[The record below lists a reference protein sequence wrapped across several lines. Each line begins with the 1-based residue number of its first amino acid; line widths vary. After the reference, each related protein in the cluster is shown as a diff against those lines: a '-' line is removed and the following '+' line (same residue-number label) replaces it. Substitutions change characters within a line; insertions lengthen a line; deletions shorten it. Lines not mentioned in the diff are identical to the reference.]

1 MNKNLLFYFSIFL
14 LFLSG
19 ISFAQTYQLTGNPI
33 NTTGWTIV
41 PSAVANTDFIMLT
54 DDITNKAGAI
64 KLNDPINL
72 KYCDKWRVEF
82 DFRIDGNGTSTGK
95 GDGFAFWYL
104 ANPPVTSQQGAGLGI
119 PQNATG
125 LIVGFDIYNNMAG
138 GGLMSKVHV
147 AYGVIPNTIDTNG
160 LEYYNTPGSSFHSPD
175 LNSTQPFVGSTYKH
189 VEVTGVTDTATPTN
203 WIITVKID
211 GNTIISQSFIP
222 SAGAATMTQGYF
234 GFSASTGAASA
245 KHSIKNVK
253 IYTDKV
259 SILKTLAT
267 QSFCPNP
274 TTGYGSVNLTDFN
287 PQFVSNPGNYTFTYY
302 PQGSSTPIA
311 NPTSYDFNTNK
322 TITIVIKDN
331 AGVLCDNPDGKI
343 QLDLAP
349 LKANDKTLTE
359 CNNNKAGTATFNLN
373 SANVTDIIGVTKKYY
388 KTLNDLN
395 AGTNEI
401 LSPDTYV
408 SAQGTVYVKVTTPLG
423 CIGTAKITL
432 AFYPETLVRDD
443 TLQSCFI
450 ENNVSN
456 AVFNLTTANIT
467 SLTTGIIKKYYTT
480 VANAVNDTNEI
491 TDPSQYTSTTT
502 AVYAKVTDTNGCFAI
517 AKINL
522 VVLPPVKSSILK
534 DKTICIQ
541 NKTDL
546 DAGPGFDDYLWS
558 TGATT
563 SSIKDVSVGTY
574 WVKLKTGNCI
584 TTQIVNV
591 QPSASPVISSIDIH
605 NNTIIVNVVGGRSP
619 YQYSIDGIN
628 WQTSNTFT
636 GLARGEVKVF
646 VKDFYNCSPIQIQ
659 ITVPNLINAITPN
672 GDNKNDFIDY
682 SALAYKKNLVFT
694 VYDRYGN
701 KLYEANKI
709 RNYTWDGRAY
719 GKKIPSATYWY
730 TISWNENNKSNT
742 ETKYSGWVLVK
753 NME

>member
-1 MNKNLLFYFSIFL
+1 MNKILLFYFSIL
-14 LFLSG
+14 LLCLSG
-19 ISFAQTYQLTGNPI
+19 TSFAQTYQLTGNPI

-54 DDITNKAGAI
+54 DDVTNNAGAI

-82 DFRIDGNGTSTGK
+82 DFRIDGNGTSSGK

-147 AYGVIPNTIDTNG
+147 AYGVVPNTADTNG
-160 LEYYNTPGSSFHSPD
+160 LEYYNTAGSSFHSPD
-175 LNSTQPFVGSTYKH
+175 LNSTQPFVGATYKH
-189 VEVTGVTDTATPTN
+189 VEVTGVTDPTVPTN

-211 GNTIISQSFIP
+211 GNTITSQSFAP

-253 IYTDKV
+253 IFTDKV
-259 SILKTLAT
+259 SILTPLVT

-274 TTGYGSVNLTDFN
+274 TTGLGSVNLTDFN
-287 PQFVSNPGNYTFTYY
+287 SQFVANPGNYTFTYY
-302 PQGSSTPIA
+302 PQGSSTPISNPA
-311 NPTSYDFNTNK
+311 NYQFNTN
-322 TITIVIKDN
+322 TTVTIVIKDS
-331 AGVLCDNPDGKI
+331 AGILCDNPDGKI
-343 QLDLAP
+343 QLTLAAF
-349 LKANDKTLTE
+349 KADDKTLTQ
-359 CNNNKAGTATFNLN
+359 CNNNKAGTAIFNLN
-373 SANVTDIIGVTKKYY
+373 SANVTNVPGVTKNYY

-401 LSPDTYV
+401 LNPDNYL
-408 SAQGTVYVKVTTPLG
+408 SAPGTVYVKVTTPLG
-423 CIGTAKITL
+423 CTGTAKITL
-432 AFYPETLVRDD
+432 AFYPD
-443 TLQSCFI
+443 TVVKEATIQSCFI
-450 ENNVSN
+450 ENNILN
-456 AVFNLTTANIT
+456 AEFNLTAANVT
-467 SLTTGIIKKYYTT
+467 PLTTGITKRYYTT
-480 VANAVNDTNEI
+480 VANAINDTNEI
-491 TDPSQYTSTTT
+491 INPYQYISTST
-502 AVYAKVTDTNGCFAI
+502 AVYAKITDTNGCFAV

-522 VVLPPVKSSILK
+522 IVLPPVKSSILI
-534 DKTICIQ
+534 DKTICIED
-541 NKTDL
+541 KTNL
-546 DAGPGFDDYLWS
+546 DAGPGFDEYLWS
-558 TGATT
+558 TGDTT
-563 SSIKDVSVGTY
+563 PSIKDVSVGTY
-574 WVKLKTGNCI
+574 WVKLKTGNCV
-584 TTQIVNV
+584 TTQTVYV
-591 QPSASPVISSIDIH
+591 KPSPNPVISSIDIQ
-605 NNTIIVNVVGGRSP
+605 NNTITVNVVGGRSP
-619 YQYSIDGIN
+619 YQYSLNGVN

-636 GLARGEVKVF
+636 GLTRGEVKVF
-646 VKDFYNCSPIQIQ
+646 VKDFYNCTPMGVQ

-682 SALAYKKNLVFT
+682 TALAYKKNLVFT

-701 KLYEANKI
+701 KLYEASKI

-719 GKKIPSATYWY
+719 GKKIPTATYWY
-730 TISWNENNKSNT
+730 TISWNENDKNNT

-753 NME
+753 NQE